1 MRKEYIILGMAVVLI
16 MVYLYFP
23 KNFSSPEE
31 FFQHRELAPIYLEFK
46 KGGNLK
52 YHSGVPND
60 TLSITNE
67 NEIKDFY
74 KMFESLDFD
83 IDAPHRGDRDYSV
96 YINTGDYRPSKH
108 LIKMS
113 RIDGDYVFFFKE
125 GLYRKE
131 ALAQKINELLEIR
144 SDGNGSD

>member
-1 MRKEYIILGMAVVLI
+1 MRKEYIILGIGVVLI
-16 MVYLYFP
+16 MAYLYFP
-23 KNFSSPEE
+23 RNFSSPNEY
-31 FFQHRELAPIYLEFK
+31 FQDRELAPIYLEFK

-52 YHSGVPND
+52 YHSSVPND
-60 TLSITNE
+60 TLSITSK

-83 IDAPHRGDRDYSV
+83 ISAPHRGNRDYSV
-96 YINTGDYRPSKH
+96 YINTGNYRSSKY

-125 GLYRKE
+125 GLYRKDD
-131 ALAQKINELLEIR
+131 LAQKINKLLEIGA
-144 SDGNGSD
+144 DY